1 MDKKSPKVILL
12 LQNSEPFLFGCQLI
26 KSPKVI
32 LLLHN
37 SEPLLSFTYCGYIEG
52 TSKCEIFLLWAQL
65 RQWLQTRHHK
75 LWKQMDGTL
84 PTVSITFQQQMPC
97 NYWTCVFP
105 KQLREVEHLFTSL
118 QNRLLRHP
126 IKNLVCSGNV
136 TKFLTWRD
144 PCMVTIFLHVWLI
157 STLVICE
164 M

>member
-1 MDKKSPKVILL
+1 MCKKNVVNNTPFFCNKMDKKSPKVILL

-84 PTVSITFQQQMPC
+84 PTVSITVQQQVPC
-97 NYWTCVFP
+97 NYWTCSP
-105 KQLREVEHLFTSL
+105 SNWEKWSISL
-118 QNRLLRHP
+118 PHFRTGCWGIP
-126 IKNLVCSGNV
+126 SKI
-136 TKFLTWRD
+136 
-144 PCMVTIFLHVWLI
+144 
-157 STLVICE
+157 
-164 M
+164 